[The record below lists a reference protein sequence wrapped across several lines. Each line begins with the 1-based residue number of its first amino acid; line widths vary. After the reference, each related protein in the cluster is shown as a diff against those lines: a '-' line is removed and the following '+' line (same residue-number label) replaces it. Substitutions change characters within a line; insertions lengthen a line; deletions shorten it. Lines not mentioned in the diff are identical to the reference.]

1 MLAVV
6 WRWRRSGAGRA
17 GVRKRRI
24 DLEVKKAVVQVL
36 MGRYALPGGQARRG
50 DGGWFYKGG
59 VGLKIMPRI
68 HGMESGFLIW
78 H

>member
-1 MLAVV
+1 MP

-17 GVRKRRI
+17 GVREWRI

-50 DGGWFYKGG
+50 DGG
-59 VGLKIMPRI
+59 
-68 HGMESGFLIW
+68 
-78 H
+78 